1 MHFYMCIRTNQH
13 LGSRGL
19 SIVIV
24 PEAVTDLTELE
35 EIDLSDNYLEELST
49 SINKLKNLKTLRL
62 DENQLREL
70 PQAIAELSN
79 LTMLSVSN
87 NQLSVLPSRN

>member
-35 EIDLSDNYLEELST
+35 KIT
-49 SINKLKNLKTLRL
+49 NKY
-62 DENQLREL
+62 
-70 PQAIAELSN
+70 
-79 LTMLSVSN
+79 
-87 NQLSVLPSRN
+87 